1 MVSIEGAT
9 IVVLFWEKN
18 MKQFKIYYTS
28 DVHGYLFPTDY
39 ITDDSQPLGL
49 INAAANYQKDN
60 NTIIIDGGDMYQGS
74 PLVQYVRKNQAMDAV
89 TVAMNMAGYDYVTL
103 GNHDFNFGYH
113 ELQEHLTHLDATV
126 LAENVTDLAGETLY
140 PAQIKVLE
148 NGTSVG
154 LIGLVTDYVNIWE
167 KPENLEGIKIESPL
181 IKAAATIAK
190 LREKVDVVVGI
201 YHGGYERDL
210 TTGEVISDS
219 TENIAWQLTDVLDL
233 DILLTGHQHGNVQPQ
248 VINDVLTLQMPNQ
261 AKLFAEITGE
271 KIDGKWQFN
280 AVTKSAGFVSQ
291 EAIRQQLQPLQNRVE
306 SWLDQPIAEL
316 SHDIKSESPLYLAQH
331 GNAILQWIANVQLL
345 SSGADITLVSL
356 NNNPSNLP
364 KNLTLRRI
372 LQNYPFDN
380 TLVTKCVT
388 GHDLRV
394 SLEHTAQYFTVTNNQ
409 LAINPKWLVP
419 KVEHYNYDLAY
430 GIDYAFDISRDSGQ
444 RLSKL
449 QYHGV
454 DVQDN
459 DMFTIAMNNYR
470 AVGGGNYGE
479 YGASK
484 TVISSDQ
491 SIQDMLITFFQT
503 HKQLPDSP
511 KLQFNVR

>member
-1 MVSIEGAT
+1 
-9 IVVLFWEKN
+9 

-39 ITDDSQPLGL
+39 IKDGQQPLGL
-49 INAAANYQKDN
+49 INVVANYRKDH

-74 PLVQYVRKNQAMDAV
+74 PLLQYLEKHHDIDAV

-113 ELQEHLTHLDATV
+113 QLQQHLNDLDATV
-126 LAENVTDLAGETLY
+126 IAENVTDLDGQTLY
-140 PAQIKVLE
+140 PAQIKTLE

-154 LIGLVTDYVNIWE
+154 LIGLVTDYINIWE
-167 KPENLEGIKIESPL
+167 KPAHLEGIKIESPL
-181 IKAAATIAK
+181 VKAAAAIAK
-190 LREKVDVVVGI
+190 LRETVDVVIGV

-210 TTGEVISDS
+210 TTGQVISDS

-261 AKLFAEITGE
+261 AKLFAEITGDE
-271 KIDGKWQFN
+271 IDGKWQFN
-280 AVTKSAGFVSQ
+280 AVTKSAGLVSQ
-291 EAIRQQLQPLQNRVE
+291 ESIKRRLQPLQKRVE
-306 SWLDQPIAEL
+306 AWLDQPITEL
-316 SHDIKSESPLYLAQH
+316 SHAVKAESPLYLAQH

-380 TLVTKCVT
+380 TLVTKRVT

-394 SLEHTAQYFTVTNNQ
+394 SLEHTAQYFTLIDDQ

-419 KVEHYNYDLAY
+419 KVEHYNYDLAF
-430 GIDYAFDISRDSGQ
+430 GIDYAFDISQSIGQ
-444 RLSKL
+444 RVSKL
-449 QYHGV
+449 QYRGV
-454 DVQDN
+454 EVQDK
-459 DMFTIAMNNYR
+459 DVFTIAMNNYR
-470 AVGGGNYGE
+470 AVGGGNYTE
-479 YGASK
+479 YR
-484 TVISSDQ
+484 SSETITTGDQ
-491 SIQDMLITFFQT
+491 SIQEMLIAFFKT
-503 HKQLPDSP
+503 HAQLPESP
-511 KLQFNVR
+511 KLQLHVK